1 MLERGFN
8 LGYHP
13 FPDSLEFPDF
23 ANCVSKTLHKKLINP
38 LDKLDLIMYIV
49 YRNNKQ
55 RRFHYE
61 ERKDYRMG
69 CP

>member
-23 ANCVSKTLHKKLINP
+23 ANCVSKTLHKKLIKP
-38 LDKLDLIMYIV
+38 LDKLDLIMYI
-49 YRNNKQ
+49 YIIETTNNEVKL
-55 RRFHYE
+55 
-61 ERKDYRMG
+61 
-69 CP
+69 